1 MNQLEQELVAQ
12 AARLNSNDEFC
23 VWQQQCEEYIESL
36 EEQSQNKRQR
46 LSVGAKNSL
55 VARIARIES
64 LRDSTRQRFVHEG
77 AGYNPYKVGLRWR
90 KIDTAFKSRILTGV
104 VVNSKYIEPQ
114 QFLEDARDIVLKHV
128 QNAMHEHRNVK
139 INTVFN
145 GEFVAGA
152 KTANKCVCTRNCELF
167 QSSDLQEWYDIHVI
181 EPILASLDE
190 FQERDSGW
198 ALSRIQNL
206 TVNVNKYNP
215 LHAGCYIKLPREI
228 KMKRAIINVQSTD
241 NACFAWAV
249 VAALYPANA
258 HTERLTSYPHYTTVL
273 NLQGIEFPVTLKQIK
288 KFENLNNIS
297 INVYGIENKQILPIQ
312 LADKKRERHIHLL
325 YTQEGHDIGHF
336 SLIKNLS
343 RLMSS
348 QLSKTNSKKYFCD
361 R

>member
-1 MNQLEQELVAQ
+1 MDQLEQELVAQ
-12 AARLNSNDEFC
+12 ADQLNSSNEFC

-36 EEQSQNKRQR
+36 EEQNRNKRPR
-46 LSVGAKNSL
+46 LSISAQNSI

-64 LRDSTRQRFVHEG
+64 LIDLTQRRFVHEG
-77 AGYNPYKVGLRWR
+77 AGYNSCKAGLRWC
-90 KIDTAFKSRILTGV
+90 KIDTAFKSRILTGA

-114 QFLEDARDIVLKHV
+114 QFLEDARDIVLEHV
-128 QNAMHEHRNVK
+128 QNVMREHRNVK

-152 KTANKCVCTRNCELF
+152 KTSNKCVCTRNCELF
-167 QSSDLQEWYDIHVI
+167 QTSNLQEWYNSHVI

-206 TVNVNKYNP
+206 IVNVNKYNP

-228 KMKRAIINVQSTD
+228 EKKRAIINVKSTD

-297 INVYGIENKQILPIQ
+297 INVYGIENKQILPLQ

-325 YTQEGHDIGHF
+325 YTQECNAIGHF

-343 RLMSS
+343 RLISS
-348 QLSKTNSKKYFCD
+348 QLSKTNNKKYFCD